1 VTWSYAYSDYLWPSC
16 ATVILVASLGWCGW
30 RWRKVTGTGSM
41 LETAGV
47 EPGAKIFGLRFLIL
61 WQSPVV
67 TNT

>member
-1 VTWSYAYSDYLWPSC
+1 
-16 ATVILVASLGWCGW
+16 
-30 RWRKVTGTGSM
+30 M